1 MRAWARVG
9 VVVLAGAGT
18 AACERVVALDVP
30 SGPSRLVVEARVERV
45 REHPSATQRI
55 RLTTTSPYFERGAP
69 RPARGAMVRVHDD
82 AGTVASFAE
91 SPAEPGVYTTSAL
104 PGVVGRAYT
113 LTIDFEGQR
122 YEATER
128 LVPVVPIDSLYLT
141 GPTEDPLDRKS
152 GLRATIDLRDP
163 PDVKNWY
170 LWEQIVDGTTVA
182 SDSNA
187 RSPAVAGDEGL
198 DGRAIR
204 HFQPF
209 DEIVIK
215 PASDV
220 LVRQIALSEAVY
232 HFYRALGEQTENDG
246 SPFAV
251 PLASVRGN
259 IRNVTDPSR
268 IALGYFIAAEV
279 SEARMV
285 APPN

>member
-1 MRAWARVG
+1 
-9 VVVLAGAGT
+9 VVS
-18 AACERVVALDVP
+18 LDVP
-30 SGPSRLVVEARVERV
+30 NGPSRLVVEARVERV

-69 RPARGAMVRVHDD
+69 HPARGATVRVSDD

-91 SPAEPGVYTTSAL
+91 SPTEQGVYMTSAL
-104 PGVVGRAYT
+104 PGVVGRTYT

-128 LVPVVPIDSLYLT
+128 LVPVVPIDSLYLARSVD
-141 GPTEDPLDRKS
+141 DPLGRKP

-163 PDVKNWY
+163 PDMKNWY
-170 LWEQIVDGTTVA
+170 LWEQIVDGITVA
-182 SDSNA
+182 SDTNA
-187 RSPAVAGDEGL
+187 RSPAVASDEGL
-198 DGRAIR
+198 DGRAIK

-209 DEIVIK
+209 EGIVVK

-232 HFYRALGEQTENDG
+232 HFYFALGEQTENDG

-279 SEARMV
+279 SEARIV
-285 APPN
+285 APRN